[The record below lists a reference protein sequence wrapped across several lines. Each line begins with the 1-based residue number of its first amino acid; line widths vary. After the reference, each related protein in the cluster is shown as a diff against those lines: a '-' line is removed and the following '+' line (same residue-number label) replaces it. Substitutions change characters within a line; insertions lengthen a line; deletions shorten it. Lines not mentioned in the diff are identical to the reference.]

1 MQIEPGE
8 VVVICPAGD
17 IIISGVAKTPEI
29 DDKMLHLWGADDNQL
44 AVFKEWEGWAWVN
57 RCHFREDLPPEVHG
71 EFVEDEEE
79 EDEDE

>member
-17 IIISGVAKTPEI
+17 IIISGVAKTPEE
-29 DDKMLHLWGADDNQL
+29 DDGTLYLYGADENQL
-44 AVFKEWEGWAWVN
+44 AAFKRWEGWAWVN
-57 RCHFREDLPPEVHG
+57 RCHFREDMPPDVEG
-71 EFVEDEEE
+71 EFIDPSEE